1 MLYKKLIPWLLFVSS
16 TQANAHQDQSLSTN
30 IENVIQSEELVGIT
44 WATVNKD
51 KIALGSAGF
60 ANVEHATKM
69 LVHQKMHVGS
79 VAKTVLAMGILH
91 LISKQQLSLDS
102 HVTSLLPQLTFNNP
116 WQLTSPITVKH
127 LLDHSA
133 GLDDIR
139 MWQLLTTEVTP
150 QTPLQKAFHS
160 NHANLL
166 QVRTEPGTQF
176 SYSNMGYTLLGM
188 IIEAISGQ
196 RYETYLDHQFLKP
209 IGMNESTF
217 EFVSQQSDKMLA
229 MGYHENHVEQS
240 AVANYLRPAGQ
251 FTTTAS
257 DMAKFIS
264 FVLSDG
270 VVNGQAFIKQHLM
283 QKLFAPSNTDAFKAG
298 LDIGHGLV
306 FINRDR
312 HGVNGQCHPGT
323 TFGFRAYIC
332 IYPEQK
338 KRFFLCC
345 KHRP

>member
-1 MLYKKLIPWLLFVSS
+1 MLYKHLIFTMLIAMSS
-16 TQANAHQDQSLSTN
+16 LAIGQNSHVLNKHVTSTIKN
-30 IENVIQSEELVGIT
+30 ENLVGIT
-44 WATVNKD
+44 WATVD
-51 KIALGSAGF
+51 QGSIQLGNAGF

-270 VVNGQAFIKQHLM
+270 VVNGQSFIKQHLM

-312 HGVNGQCHPGT
+312 YGVNGQCHPGT

-338 KRFFLCC
+338 KVFLCC